1 VSCRFACKYCLSFA
15 PKDVVIAAEAPT
27 DVPTLLDPAIS
38 GSLETVDAPDATA
51 GSDVEVVKV
60 DEIAAVG
67 ISTGHKLHTKRR
79 ESQ

>member
-1 VSCRFACKYCLSFA
+1 
-15 PKDVVIAAEAPT
+15 
-27 DVPTLLDPAIS
+27 VPTLLDPAIS